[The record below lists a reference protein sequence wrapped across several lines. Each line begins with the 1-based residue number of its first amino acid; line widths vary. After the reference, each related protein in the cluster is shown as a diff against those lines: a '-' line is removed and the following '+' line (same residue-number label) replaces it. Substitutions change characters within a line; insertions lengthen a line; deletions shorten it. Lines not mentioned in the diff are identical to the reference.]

1 MLTPEP
7 ETGYRY
13 WANCGLGSTVT
24 REDVTEIAPGMR
36 ITSTT
41 SMTLCALDAQKAT
54 LDMVV
59 RNRVEGGPVP
69 YPPTETLQEI
79 EIPAALPPDE
89 AEGSEALLRPPAQDG
104 SVEEGEETLVV
115 DGQSIACRWFQR
127 RTEERGLRMT
137 LKAWVSEQIPGG
149 SVRFEARCDGDP
161 SRDLT
166 TTVVSFLK
174 K

>member
-1 MLTPEP
+1 MIPP
-7 ETGYRY
+7 DSETGYRY

-24 REDVTEIAPGMR
+24 REDVKEIAPGMR

-41 SMTLCALDAQKAT
+41 SMTLCALDAHKAT

-79 EIPAALPPDE
+79 EIPAALPPDDD
-89 AEGSEALLRPPAQDG
+89 SEALLRPPAQEAL
-104 SVEEGEETLVV
+104 VEEGEETLVV
-115 DGQSIACRWFQR
+115 DGKPIACRWFR
-127 RTEERGLRMT
+127 RSTAVQGLRMT
-137 LKAWVSEQIPGG
+137 LKAWTSEQIPGG
-149 SVRFEARCDGDP
+149 SVRFEARCAVDP

-166 TTVVSFLK
+166 TAVVSFLK

>member
-1 MLTPEP
+1 MIAPEP

-24 REDVTEIAPGMR
+24 REDVYEIAPGMK
-36 ITSTT
+36 IHATT
-41 SMTLCALDAQKAT
+41 SLTLCALDAHKAT

-79 EIPAALPPDE
+79 EIPAAFPPD
-89 AEGSEALLRPPAQDG
+89 AADDSEALLRPPPQEVP
-104 SVEEGEETLVV
+104 VEVGEETLVI
-115 DGQSIACRWFQR
+115 DGRSIACRWFQR
-127 RTEERGLRMT
+127 RTEEQGLRMT
-137 LKAWVSEQIPGG
+137 LKGWISEQVPGG

-166 TTVVSFLK
+166 TAVVSFLK

>member
-1 MLTPEP
+1 MTI
-7 ETGYRY
+7 
-13 WANCGLGSTVT
+13 
-24 REDVTEIAPGMR
+24 EDVKEIAPGMR

-54 LDMVV
+54 IDMVV

-79 EIPAALPPDE
+79 EIPAVLPPDD
-89 AEGSEALLRPPAQDG
+89 ADLLPLRPPAQHAPA
-104 SVEEGEETLVV
+104 EEGEETLII
-115 DGQSIACRWFQR
+115 DGQAIACRWIQR
-127 RTEERGLRMT
+127 SAEDRDLRMT
-137 LKAWVSEQIPGG
+137 FKTWTSEQIPGG

-166 TTVVSFLK
+166 SVVVSFLK